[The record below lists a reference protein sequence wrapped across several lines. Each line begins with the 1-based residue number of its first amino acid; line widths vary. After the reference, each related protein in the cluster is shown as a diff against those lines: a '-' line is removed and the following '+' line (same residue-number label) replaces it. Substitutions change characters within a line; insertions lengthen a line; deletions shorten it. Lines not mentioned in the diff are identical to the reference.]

1 MPKRKACCP
10 FWQGPREGNCFAG
23 TPAVQHLAL
32 YPESRKILTRQMLF
46 SGSELPV
53 DGVGGGS
60 FLRPGN
66 SVKWSRQEW
75 VIARTSLGS
84 AGHLCPILQL
94 SHLLFFFGYANKEA
108 ELPSSSF
115 FISHIPVQVTPLSSC
130 LDLPLF
136 NLTSKKL
143 FPGWPVSS
151 IG

>member
-94 SHLLFFFGYANKEA
+94 SHLLFFLDMLIRKQNSRAPRFLSVTFQSRSHLCPPVWICPFSTSRQKT
-108 ELPSSSF
+108 
-115 FISHIPVQVTPLSSC
+115 ISGVA
-130 LDLPLF
+130 
-136 NLTSKKL
+136 
-143 FPGWPVSS
+143 G
-151 IG
+151 